1 MKRARSMLPT
11 PVEKKPGVTHPNHTA
26 PPAVR
31 RAASKILP
39 QVARR
44 LARQYGSAG
53 LGNKRNPLDELVY
66 IQLSIRTRESAY
78 QRTYLALRRL
88 VGGAWGRLL
97 ELPNERAI
105 AVLNDGGMA
114 RIKVVRLRGMFEA
127 IRDNFGAVSLASLRH
142 MSDSD
147 AELFLR
153 SLPGVGPKAA
163 RCVLLYSLGRDVF
176 PVDSH
181 CRRVLGRLG
190 FLPVGTDAKASHDL
204 LQSIVPKGVRRSL
217 HVNLIHRGRSVCVTP
232 RPHCGRCLL
241 LDICATGRGR
251 VNSDIQSSGN
261 SNRPITSPKQM
272 GILRA

>member
-1 MKRARSMLPT
+1 MLPT
-11 PVEKKPGVTHPNHTA
+11 PVEKKPGVTHPNYTA

-44 LARQYGSAG
+44 LSRQYGSAC

-105 AVLNDGGMA
+105 AVLNGGGMA
-114 RIKVVRLRGMFEA
+114 RIKVARLRGMFEA
-127 IRDNFGAVSLASLRH
+127 IRDNFGVVSLAPLRH
-142 MSDSD
+142 MSDND

-204 LQSIVPKGVRRSL
+204 LQSIVPKGIRRSL
-217 HVNLIHRGRSVCVTP
+217 HVNLIHHGRSVCVTP
-232 RPHCGRCLL
+232 RPHCGRCVL

-251 VNSDIQSSGN
+251 VNSDIQRSGN
-261 SNRPITSPKQM
+261 SNRRITSPK
-272 GILRA
+272 